1 MTMQNR
7 QKSNAKKKKMRL
19 LCIYKLSGVSLA
31 QDRGSLEAKA
41 EAQKSEISMLK
52 KQLEVKYLFIEETY

>member
-1 MTMQNR
+1 
-7 QKSNAKKKKMRL
+7 MRL
-19 LCIYKLSGVSLA
+19 FCIYKLSGVSLA